1 MILNQLRNY
10 TPAIAFKFLFLPNY
24 PLRMETELILKNVA
38 RHITLNENEKSFFLS
53 QLEPLT
59 LKRKKMFL
67 EAGIVCRDS
76 AFVLDGALRSF
87 TVDRDG
93 KEHILSFAT
102 KDWWISDMYS
112 LLSQKPAILNIE
124 SIADSEV
131 LVLSRENQQLLYEK
145 VPKFERF
152 FRILIENSLV
162 ASQQRLIDNMSSTAE
177 ERYLRFIK
185 KYPGIP
191 SCVPQHNIASYLG
204 ITPEFLSKIRAR
216 LARGKSKS

>member
-1 MILNQLRNY
+1 MNID
-10 TPAIAFKFLFLPNY
+10 
-24 PLRMETELILKNVA
+24 LILKNIS
-38 RHITLNENEKSFFLS
+38 RHITLDEKEKTLFLS
-53 QLEPLT
+53 MLEPKSI
-59 LKRKKMFL
+59 KRKTLYLQM
-67 EAGIVCRDS
+67 GNVCKYS
-76 AFVLDGALRSF
+76 AFVLEGALKGF
-87 TVDRDG
+87 TVDQEG

-102 KDWWISDMYS
+102 PDWWISDMYS

-124 SIADSEV
+124 AIADAEI
-131 LVLSRENQQLLYEK
+131 LMLSRENQQLLYEK

-152 FRILIENSLV
+152 FRILVENSLV
-162 ASQQRLIDNMSSTAE
+162 ANQQRLIDNMSSTAE

-216 LARGKSKS
+216 LARGNKR